1 MPLQPA
7 VPSPMHE
14 AQVRQHLR
22 TLARGSDD
30 QQNALAGSS
39 PDALDLE
46 APHPVYVLGLDQVLA
61 GAELA
66 KAVPVGWRYLL
77 RQGDGEVVAAAQ
89 TMTDAGGQAAFASF
103 NSGPYV
109 ASTSAALDTATEY
122 ADGGAGGGEAWEP
135 RVLHVPALH
144 AMGLWLHTEA
154 ETTDVVLP
162 LPPVPPGI
170 DADRRYTV
178 PDYLE
183 ALQGLAGT
191 VEPTSASDT
200 TGG

>member
-1 MPLQPA
+1 
-7 VPSPMHE
+7 MHE

-22 TLARGSDD
+22 TLARGSAD

-39 PDALDLE
+39 PDALDIE

-77 RQGDGEVVAAAQ
+77 RQGNGEVVAAAQ
-89 TMTDAGGQAAFASF
+89 TLTDAGGQAAFASF

-109 ASTSAALDTATEY
+109 ASTSQALDTATEY

-178 PDYLE
+178 PEYLA
-183 ALQGLAGT
+183 ALQDIAGS
-191 VEPTSASDT
+191 VQPTTASDT

>member
-22 TLARGSDD
+22 TLARGAAH

-39 PDALDLE
+39 PDALDIE

-66 KAVPVGWRYLL
+66 KAVPVGWRSLL
-77 RQGDGEVVAAAQ
+77 RQGDGQVVAAAQ
-89 TMTDAGGQAAFASF
+89 TVTDAGGQAAFASF

-109 ASTSAALDTATEY
+109 ASTSQALDTATEY
-122 ADGGAGGGEAWEP
+122 ADGDAGGGEAWEP

-144 AMGLWLHTEA
+144 AMGRWLHTET
-154 ETTDVVLP
+154 ETTDGVLP
-162 LPPVPPGI
+162 LPPVPPGN
-170 DADRRYTV
+170 DADHRYTV
-178 PDYLE
+178 PEYLA

-191 VEPTSASDT
+191 VQPTTASDT

>member
-22 TLARGSDD
+22 TLSRGSAD

-39 PDALDLE
+39 PEALDIE

-77 RQGDGEVVAAAQ
+77 RQGDGQVVAAAQ
-89 TMTDAGGQAAFASF
+89 TVTDAGGQAAFASF

-109 ASTSAALDTATEY
+109 ASTSQALGTATEY
-122 ADGGAGGGEAWEP
+122 ADGAAGGGEAWEP

-154 ETTDVVLP
+154 EVTDVVLP

-170 DADRRYTV
+170 DPDRRYTV
-178 PDYLE
+178 PDYLA